1 MPINVVSITRRDPT
15 LTYELGHKRYT
26 MTYRVVFDSAT
37 GDIITAIQSVDP
49 NTSLALPNYGD
60 SFAANSDTDAYAKC
74 VKITGKQVSG
84 ARNAYDF
91 VCEYSTRGA
100 PPASPSNPATPW
112 VKAAEWGPFDQ
123 LDYTNVVSKGKK
135 ATPTADETAIK
146 NAAGQRYDPA
156 PLRAF
161 SSTLLR
167 VRFYAQTVD
176 LDKIESYRNTINSAA
191 FWGYKARRLKIN
203 RYIGSPVYEYGQ
215 WFGVFDAEIE
225 VNCDPAT
232 SNTWYLAILEEGT
245 KVIRSGE
252 LVLPRDGLNKDYYG
266 TALLAADGTQLPKD
280 GEPVFTA
287 WYVEREAAFASA
299 GLPAF
304 PAHIVKVADT

>member
-74 VKITGKQVSG
+74 IKITGKQVSG

-112 VKAAEWGPFDQ
+112 VKAAEWGPFDEI
-123 LDYTNVVSKGKK
+123 DYTDVVTRGKPADPAG
-135 ATPTADETAIK
+135 ATLDIK
-146 NAAGQRYDPA
+146 NLAGQAYDPA
-156 PLRAF
+156 PTRAF
-161 SSTLLR
+161 TNTLIK
-167 VRFYAQTVD
+167 VRWFAETVD
-176 LDKIESYRNTINSAA
+176 LDKVETYRNAINSAA
-191 FWGYKARRLKIN
+191 FWNFKARRLKFN
-203 RYIGSPVYEYGQ
+203 RYIASPVYEYGQ
-215 WFGVFDAEIE
+215 WFGQYDAEIE

-232 SNTWYLAILEEGT
+232 SNVWKLRVLEAGT
-245 KVIRSGE
+245 KVLRAGE
-252 LVLPRDGLNKDYYG
+252 LVLPRDGNAKDYYG

-280 GEPVFTA
+280 GAPVYTD
-287 WYVEREAAFASA
+287 WYIEKEAAFASS
-299 GLPAF
+299 GLPAV
-304 PAHIVKVADT
+304 PAHIVKAAD